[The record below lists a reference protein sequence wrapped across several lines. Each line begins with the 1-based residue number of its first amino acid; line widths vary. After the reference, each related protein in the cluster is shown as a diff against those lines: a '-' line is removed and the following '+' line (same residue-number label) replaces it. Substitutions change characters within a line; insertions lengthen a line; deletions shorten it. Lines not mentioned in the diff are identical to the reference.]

1 MGNLAWKLHFFQ
13 DFFGMSIPEKF
24 MKLGENRKPLRQ
36 PELHIRKDA
45 PMMWS
50 SICLLSFNAA
60 D

>member
-1 MGNLAWKLHFFQ
+1 
-13 DFFGMSIPEKF
+13 MSIPEKF

-45 PMMWS
+45 SMMWS

-60 D
+60 N